1 MKSMKSYILAIA
13 AAALAA
19 GTLSAAKPATCY
31 LPLSDIK
38 VERAEHAV
46 QIDLSIDTKDLDLN
60 SNTEYIV
67 TPVMKS
73 ADGADS
79 LTLEPIVIAG
89 RNLYYRHL
97 RLDDLKDIR
106 LVRPEGKA
114 PIAYTARLERTPW
127 MDDATVALDVKR
139 IGCCS
144 QPKAASTDTIIRIIP
159 RPVYRPEFVYVCPL
173 PDSIKEF
180 AIEGSAY
187 VNFPVNRT
195 ELFPEYMNNPTELAK
210 ITATI
215 DTVMGDPD
223 VTVKSIFIKGFAS
236 PEGPYDNNVRLA
248 SGRTATIL
256 DYVERYVNRAERVP
270 HEIFST
276 DYMPEDWPGLRAY
289 VESSTLDNRD
299 GILAIIDSDR
309 EPDNKNWA
317 IKSTYPEQYDFLLT
331 YVYPRLR
338 HTDYVIRYNVR
349 SYTTLEEILHTLG
362 TQPKKLSAEEFYRA
376 AKSMEEGSE
385 EYNEVF
391 ETAVRI
397 HPQDPLCNLNAAN
410 AAMGRGDFAAAERYL
425 SKAGETPEV
434 NYARGVLAARM
445 EDYKLAEELFTKAAA
460 DGFAEAGRA
469 LESIRTLAAHPEGE
483 VEIFYPVKK

>member
-1 MKSMKSYILAIA
+1 MKAMKTYLFAIA
-13 AAALAA
+13 AAALSSVS
-19 GTLSAAKPATCY
+19 LSAAKTESCY
-31 LPLSDIK
+31 LPLSEIK
-38 VERAEHAV
+38 VERAEHAI
-46 QIDLSIDTKDLDLN
+46 QLDLSIDSKTLDLN

-67 TPVMKS
+67 TPVMRS

-79 LTLEPIVIAG
+79 LLMQPVVVAG

-97 RLDDLKDIR
+97 RLDDVKDAR
-106 LVRPEGKA
+106 LVRPEGKT
-114 PIAYTARLERTPW
+114 PVTYTARLERAPW
-127 MDDATVALDVKR
+127 MDDATVTLHVCR

-144 QPKAASTDTIIRIIP
+144 RPKASADEPIVRIIP

-180 AIEGSAY
+180 SIEGSAY

-236 PEGPYDNNVRLA
+236 PEGPFDNNVRLA

-256 DYVERYVNRAERVP
+256 DYVKRYVNRAERVP
-270 HEIFST
+270 DNIFST
-276 DYMPEDWPGLRAY
+276 DFMPEDWPGLRAY
-289 VESSTLDNRD
+289 VESSTLDNREA
-299 GILAIIDSDR
+299 ILQIIDSDR

-338 HTDYVIRYNVR
+338 HTDYVILYNVR
-349 SYTTLEEILHTLG
+349 SYTTLEEILHTLH

-397 HPQDPLCNLNAAN
+397 HPQDQLCNLNAAN
-410 AAMGRGDFAAAERYL
+410 AAIGRGDFAAAERYL
-425 SKAGETPEV
+425 SKAGDSPEV
-434 NYARGVLAARM
+434 TYARGVLAARM
-445 EDYKLAEELFTKAAA
+445 DDYPRAEQLFEQSAQA
-460 DGFAEAGRA
+460 GIAEASRA
-469 LESIRTLAAHPEGE
+469 LEAVRILAAHPEGE
-483 VEIFYPVKK
+483 VEIIYPVKK